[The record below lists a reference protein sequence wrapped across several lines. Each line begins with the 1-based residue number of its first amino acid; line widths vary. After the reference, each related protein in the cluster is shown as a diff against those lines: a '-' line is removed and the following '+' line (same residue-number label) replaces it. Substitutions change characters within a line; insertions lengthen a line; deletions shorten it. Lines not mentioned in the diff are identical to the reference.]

1 MYNRNKDNSNAN
13 ISGGMYMLKSYE
25 VCNFKSFK
33 NKTKFDLEKTNYQ
46 TLTSTNLRENILKG
60 LMYVGANASGKSN
73 ALIAVK
79 FLLDCLFSKT
89 DVNMVAHMCMFSGN
103 PEMSLSYTFDIE
115 GTEIIYQIGYQ
126 HIDGKIN
133 ENLFVDGEKIFTRD
147 GSVARVN
154 LQGEKIYTDVPKR
167 ILFLRD
173 IYFNTKFRGWDKLQ
187 KWFEFMSNS
196 VYLDLYSKEPVQYKE
211 IDLSLK
217 SYLEEVGTDEIN
229 AFFKEYNFGQTVE
242 YDKHAE
248 GNKIFVKSEEKMPFF
263 KRDGIDEPIPFI
275 FESLGNRTLLRL
287 LPMFFHCINNGGML
301 LLDEFSSGFHNDL
314 EELLIRYFMKKAEQA
329 QLIFVSHSTNLLSN
343 SILRPDQ
350 IYSVDF
356 ESEGSVIKRFS
367 SEKPREAQN
376 LEKMYLGGVFKG
388 VPKYEY
394 TIK

>member
-1 MYNRNKDNSNAN
+1 
-13 ISGGMYMLKSYE
+13 MLKSYE

-33 NKTKFDLEKTNYQ
+33 NRTKFDLEKTNYQ
-46 TLTSTNLRENILKG
+46 TLASTNLQGNILKG

-79 FLLDCLFSKT
+79 FLLDCLFSKI
-89 DVNMVAHMCMFSGN
+89 DVNMDAYMCMFSGN
-103 PEMSLSYTFDIE
+103 PVMTLSYTFDIE
-115 GTEIIYQIGYQ
+115 GTEIVYQIGYQ
-126 HIDGKIN
+126 RIDKKLN
-133 ENLFVDGEKIFTRD
+133 EDLFVAGEKVYTRD

-154 LQGEKIYTDVPKR
+154 LQEEKIYTDVPKGM
-167 ILFLRD
+167 LFLRD
-173 IYFNTKFRGWDKLQ
+173 IYFNTKFRGWEKLQ
-187 KWFEFMSNS
+187 KWFAYMSNS
-196 VYLDLYSKEPVQYKE
+196 VYLDLYSKEAVQYKD

-229 AFFKEYNFGQTVE
+229 TFFKEYNFEQTVE
-242 YDKHAE
+242 YDRHSE
-248 GNKIFVKSEEKMPFF
+248 GHMVSVESAEKMIFF
-263 KRDGIDEPIPFI
+263 KRQGIEEPIPFV

-287 LPMFFHCINNGGML
+287 LPLFFHCINNGGML

-314 EELLIRYFMKKAEQA
+314 EELLIRYFMRKAGQA